1 MTTTTDATPA
11 APSASNAHDGQRIG
25 DTSEF
30 TLFFDV
36 KPGMGQKLRESIQKV
51 RENSA
56 NREKFVSIGTVHE
69 FRWVIFDNGAR
80 LMFAS
85 SFDGDWDKYI
95 VDFAAIVPEA
105 FDEVLQWVEGYP
117 GIKDPNINDYVHAH
131 QVQAANYFRAYP
143 NATTKEIQ
151 KALRIQTAFEQLLDE
166 AST

>member
-1 MTTTTDATPA
+1 
-11 APSASNAHDGQRIG
+11 
-25 DTSEF
+25 
-30 TLFFDV
+30 
-36 KPGMGQKLRESIQKV
+36 
-51 RENSA
+51 
-56 NREKFVSIGTVHE
+56 
-69 FRWVIFDNGAR
+69 VIFDNGAR

-85 SFDGDWDKYI
+85 NFDGDWDKYI

-105 FDEVLQWVEGYP
+105 FDEILQWVEGYP

-143 NATTKEIQ
+143 NATTKQIQ